1 MKAIVVGGGASGMF
15 CAIRAAERGVKVTL
29 LEQNEKLGRKLYIT
43 GKGRCNFTNACPP
56 EEFRAHVV
64 SNPRFL
70 YSASEALTS
79 DDVIRLFD
87 EWGLTS
93 KVERGRRVFPASDRA
108 ADVIDTLVS
117 QLKRRNVRVIT
128 GAKVT
133 GLLTDADGNVTGV
146 HARVKD
152 ENVTMEA
159 EAVVLATGGMSYPS
173 TGSGGDGYR
182 FAAKA
187 GLKVTT
193 LSPSLVPFNCAEEY
207 VRDLQGLSLKNVELI
222 ITDGKKERFREF
234 GELLFTHF
242 GISGPL
248 VLSASA
254 VLGPVAGGKTLSGVI
269 DLKPAVSAEQLDAR
283 FRREFDQHAKKALRN
298 ILHEFYPAKL
308 TAVIPRVA
316 DVDEDKRCADV
327 TKEERLRL
335 VRTTKAF
342 PLTITSLRGWNE
354 AVVTKGG
361 VDVREIDPRTM
372 AAKKRK
378 GLYCIG
384 ELLDLD
390 AYTGGYNLQ
399 IAWCTAAMCADALG
413 T

>member
-29 LEQNEKLGRKLYIT
+29 LEQNDKLGRKLYIT

-70 YSASEALTS
+70 YSASEALTP

-187 GLKVTT
+187 GLKVTS

-254 VLGPVAGGKTLSGVI
+254 VLGPEAGKKTLSGVI
-269 DLKPAVSAEQLDAR
+269 DLKPAVSAEQLDVR
-283 FRREFDQHAKKALRN
+283 FRR
-298 ILHEFYPAKL
+298 
-308 TAVIPRVA
+308 
-316 DVDEDKRCADV
+316 
-327 TKEERLRL
+327 
-335 VRTTKAF
+335 
-342 PLTITSLRGWNE
+342 
-354 AVVTKGG
+354 
-361 VDVREIDPRTM
+361 
-372 AAKKRK
+372 
-378 GLYCIG
+378 
-384 ELLDLD
+384 
-390 AYTGGYNLQ
+390 
-399 IAWCTAAMCADALG
+399 
-413 T
+413 

>member
-70 YSASEALTS
+70 YSASEALTP

-222 ITDGKKERFREF
+222 ITDGKKERFR
-234 GELLFTHF
+234 
-242 GISGPL
+242 
-248 VLSASA
+248 
-254 VLGPVAGGKTLSGVI
+254 
-269 DLKPAVSAEQLDAR
+269 
-283 FRREFDQHAKKALRN
+283 
-298 ILHEFYPAKL
+298 
-308 TAVIPRVA
+308 
-316 DVDEDKRCADV
+316 
-327 TKEERLRL
+327 
-335 VRTTKAF
+335 
-342 PLTITSLRGWNE
+342 
-354 AVVTKGG
+354 
-361 VDVREIDPRTM
+361 
-372 AAKKRK
+372 
-378 GLYCIG
+378 
-384 ELLDLD
+384 
-390 AYTGGYNLQ
+390 
-399 IAWCTAAMCADALG
+399 
-413 T
+413 